1 MIYNHAYDIYNCM
14 FRILALL
21 YRSEQEFSIEQIRIF
36 DFIIAFPEMINM
48 TRIPKGSAR
57 GKKIIQNKYLS
68 PQSHTKVFYR
78 TENFQISALNHLA
91 AHNIID
97 AQKYAENTV
106 VLNKSTDLPK
116 YIIDEIASVD
126 SNSDMA
132 IRICINSLY
141 NVPVNGENG
150 LKDRTKMMEYRYDG

>member
-57 GKKIIQNKYLS
+57 GKKNYSK
-68 PQSHTKVFYR
+68 
-78 TENFQISALNHLA
+78 
-91 AHNIID
+91 
-97 AQKYAENTV
+97 
-106 VLNKSTDLPK
+106 
-116 YIIDEIASVD
+116 
-126 SNSDMA
+126 
-132 IRICINSLY
+132 
-141 NVPVNGENG
+141 
-150 LKDRTKMMEYRYDG
+150 